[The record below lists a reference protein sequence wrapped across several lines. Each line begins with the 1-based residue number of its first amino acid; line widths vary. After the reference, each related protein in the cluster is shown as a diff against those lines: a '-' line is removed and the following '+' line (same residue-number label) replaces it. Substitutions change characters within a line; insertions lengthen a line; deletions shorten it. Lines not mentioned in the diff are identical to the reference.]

1 MPRTLHFLL
10 TDIEGSTRH
19 WEREPDAM
27 RLALARHDAILR
39 QAVSDH
45 RGEVMKG
52 AGDGI
57 WAVFD
62 DPEPALLAAVQAQ
75 RQIHEMEWATGEP
88 LRIRIALHRVPATDI
103 EERDD
108 DFFGPG
114 ANRCARLV
122 EAAHGGQVIASE
134 AFRDATGNVRA
145 IGFRDLGAHRLRDL
159 REPERIH
166 QVTHPDLPAT
176 FPALRSLDAYPTVV
190 GRTTSPTFVGRRSE
204 RARLAAAF
212 ERAAAG
218 EPSIMLIGGDAGIGK
233 TRLLTEFVSGRG
245 DGLVLTG
252 GCLELGEAVL
262 PYAPV
267 VEALRELTRE
277 LGAERVRTLLTG
289 PRRELSRLLPSRSDT
304 DRERADVEPSNQSRL
319 FEAVLST
326 LETLGADR
334 PVVLAIEDLHWAD
347 RSTLDLVVFLA
358 RNLDRGNVLVV
369 ATYRT
374 DDIHRRHTLQPVLAE
389 LSRVSCVERLD
400 LVPFDRDELAEQLTA
415 ILGHQPDDDLVDE
428 IAVRSE
434 GNAFYAEELLAAAER
449 SEGRLPPTLRDI
461 LASRLAPL
469 PETAKEV
476 VRVAAA
482 AGRAVDHQLLE
493 EVAEVPAPELRDGLR
508 EAVAHQVLVTTADGR
523 SYRFRHALVQEAVH
537 DELLPGERTRLHAT
551 FAEALT
557 RDPSLA
563 AAGPEGVHAEL
574 AHHWYAAHELDR
586 AFTASLAA
594 ADNAVRLYAFA
605 EAQHHYELVLEI
617 WDRVQDTPRQ
627 QAPPRHEVLRRAAQ
641 AAGLGG
647 GTRRA
652 VAHLRAAISEAGDD
666 VPPEV
671 RAGLLGELSRGL
683 WAGGQGEEALA
694 ASEESLDA
702 MPEEPSRE
710 RAFALAWRGRLLMLT
725 APSKEA
731 MLAAIE
737 PSREAVE
744 VAREVGA
751 RLEESQAL
759 NSLGT
764 STAFAE
770 DLEAGV
776 AHLQESLR
784 VAEEVGSADDVLRA
798 YINLNS
804 TLEHGGRSDEAIRVG
819 YEGITWAEDNE
830 VTGPVPDFLRL
841 NMVDVL
847 YFLGRWEEAD
857 AQLRAS
863 RIRPDSGVTLVHL
876 AIAAGRLR
884 VGQGRF
890 DEAREHLRQGR
901 DAVRAVVDPQFLV
914 PMAEAESHL
923 AVWEGRPEDARRTI
937 DEVLA
942 FEDLRWHLDMVAPL
956 AARAEADT
964 AQRARAAGD
973 GAALAEAARRLDG
986 VLGRVDAELAA
997 EDDDSWWAE
1006 RLRDARANVRAERTR
1021 LEGEPD
1027 PDVWAAAVERA
1038 DEHRFAEARVYL
1050 RWRHAETLLELDRRD
1065 EAAQEL
1071 ETAHGLAS
1079 ELGARP
1085 LREEIE
1091 ALARRG
1097 RVELPGVAV
1106 GDDGQ
1111 LGLTPRERE
1120 VLELVAEGLT
1130 NREIGERLYIA
1141 EKTAS
1146 VHVSNILAK
1155 LDVSNRVE
1163 AAGVAHRLG
1172 LDTAG

>member
-1 MPRTLHFLL
+1 MN
-10 TDIEGSTRH
+10 
-19 WEREPDAM
+19 
-27 RLALARHDAILR
+27 
-39 QAVSDH
+39 
-45 RGEVMKG
+45 
-52 AGDGI
+52 
-57 WAVFD
+57 
-62 DPEPALLAAVQAQ
+62 
-75 RQIHEMEWATGEP
+75 
-88 LRIRIALHRVPATDI
+88 PATLAS
-103 EERDD
+103 R
-108 DFFGPG
+108 PT
-114 ANRCARLV
+114 
-122 EAAHGGQVIASE
+122 GGILSTMPSRV
-134 AFRDATGNVRA
+134 
-145 IGFRDLGAHRLRDL
+145 
-159 REPERIH
+159 
-166 QVTHPDLPAT
+166 
-176 FPALRSLDAYPTVV
+176 
-190 GRTTSPTFVGRRSE
+190 TSPIFVGRRIERSRLEEALE
-204 RARLAAAF
+204 RAS
-212 ERAAAG
+212 AG
-218 EPSIMLIGGDAGIGK
+218 EPSIVLIGGDAGVGK
-233 TRLLTEFVSGRG
+233 TRLLTEFVAEDR
-245 DGLVLTG
+245 DALVLLG
-252 GCLELGEAVL
+252 GCLELGEAAL

-267 VEALRELTRE
+267 VEALRELTRKV
-277 LGAERVRTLLTG
+277 GSDRVRTLLTG
-289 PRRELSRLLPSRSDT
+289 PRRELSRLLPQT
-304 DRERADVEPSNQSRL
+304 DADRAGPGDEPASQSRL

-326 LETLGADR
+326 LETLGDDR

-358 RNLDRGNVLVV
+358 RNLDRGRVLIV

-374 DDIHRRHTLQPVLAE
+374 DEMHRRHSLRPVLGE
-389 LSRVSCVERLD
+389 LSRLPPVERLD
-400 LVPFDRDELAEQLTA
+400 LAPFDHDELAEQLTA
-415 ILGHQPDDDLVDE
+415 ILGRPPGVGLVEE
-428 IAVRSE
+428 IADRSE

-449 SEGRLPPTLRDI
+449 SEGELPPTLRDI

-476 VRVAAA
+476 LRVAAA

-493 EVAEVPAPELRDGLR
+493 EVAEVPGPELRDGLR

-557 RDPSLA
+557 RDPGLA
-563 AAGPEGVHAEL
+563 AGGPEGVHAEL

-594 ADNAVRLYAFA
+594 AENAMRLYAFA
-605 EAQHHYELVLEI
+605 EAQHHYELALEI
-617 WDRVQDTPRQ
+617 WEQATEASRE
-627 QAPPRHEVLRRAAQ
+627 QAPPRYEVLRRAAQ
-641 AAGLGG
+641 VAGLGG
-647 GTRRA
+647 GDARRWL
-652 VAHLRAAISEAGDD
+652 AHLRAAIAEADQHASD
-666 VPPEV
+666 EV

-683 WAGGQGEEALA
+683 WVSGEGEEALA
-694 ASEESLDA
+694 ASEESLA
-702 MPEEPSRE
+702 RMPGEPSRE

-751 RLEESQAL
+751 DLEESQAL

-764 STAFAE
+764 STAFVG
-770 DLEAGV
+770 DLDTGV

-784 VAEEVGSADDVLRA
+784 IAKEVSSAEDVLRA
-798 YINLNS
+798 YINLNA
-804 TLEHGGRSDEAIRVG
+804 TLEHGGRWDEAIRVG
-819 YEGITWAEDNE
+819 YEGIAWAEDNE

-841 NMVDVL
+841 NMVDGL

-863 RIRPDSGVTLVHL
+863 RIRPDSGVTVVHL

-890 DEAREHLRQGR
+890 EDAREHLRRGR

-914 PMAEAESHL
+914 PMAEAEAHL
-923 AVWEGRPEDARRTI
+923 ALWEGRPEDARRTI

-942 FEDLRWHLDMVAPL
+942 FEELRWHLDLVAPL
-956 AARAEADT
+956 AARAEADI
-964 AQRARAAGD
+964 AELARAAAD
-973 GAALAEAARRLDG
+973 GEQTAEAERRLER
-986 VLGRVDAELAA
+986 VLERIERELTD
-997 EDDDSWWAE
+997 EDDDRWWAE
-1006 RLRDARANVRAERTR
+1006 RLRNARITVRAERTR
-1021 LEGEPD
+1021 LRGEHD
-1027 PDVWAAAVERA
+1027 PDAWAAAVERA
-1038 DEHRFAEARVYL
+1038 DGHRFAEARVYL
-1050 RWRHAETLLELDRRD
+1050 RWRHAEALLGLDRRD
-1065 EAAQEL
+1065 EAAAVL

-1091 ALARRG
+1091 GLARRA
-1097 RVELPGVAV
+1097 RIDLPGVETV
-1106 GDDGQ
+1106 GDGE

-1155 LDVSNRVE
+1155 LEVSNRVE
-1163 AAGVAHRLG
+1163 AAAVAHRLG
-1172 LDTAG
+1172 LDVSG